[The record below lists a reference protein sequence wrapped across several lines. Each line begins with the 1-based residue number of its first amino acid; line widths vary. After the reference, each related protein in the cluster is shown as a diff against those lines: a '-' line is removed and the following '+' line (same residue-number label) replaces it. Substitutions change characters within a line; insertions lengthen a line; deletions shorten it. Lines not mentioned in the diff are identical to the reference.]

1 MAAALQHCC
10 DLAPVLAAHS
20 ALSPLLHRF
29 HHYQDMIR
37 ARLLVNQL
45 QVYYCGDDEQSQS
58 VLRDFHNA

>member
-1 MAAALQHCC
+1 
-10 DLAPVLAAHS
+10 
-20 ALSPLLHRF
+20 
-29 HHYQDMIR
+29 MIR